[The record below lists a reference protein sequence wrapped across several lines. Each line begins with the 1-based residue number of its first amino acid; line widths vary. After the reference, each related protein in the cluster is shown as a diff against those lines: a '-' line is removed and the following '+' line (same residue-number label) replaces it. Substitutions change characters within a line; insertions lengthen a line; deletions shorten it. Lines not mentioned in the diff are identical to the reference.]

1 MLINGEGIVT
11 GDNNN
16 VMEAYKS
23 RLSIGFDKSRDGKF
37 KELLKNIILD
47 NAEYTKAGK
56 IKLKTTVKAIFDYHG
71 VNKPMCVTCDSDEK
85 YVSKVVDNFQN
96 WIGSWEDE
104 KISIDS
110 KTPSSS
116 QIIKSRESLIDFL
129 LYFNYKQFQ
138 GSYRENVKKFNQ
150 ILDDFNYGPL
160 YLMNYQEFCVLA
172 AFKLVKDGEDVYS
185 VYNNI
190 YNNSDFAEIIK
201 APATQLE
208 LDEYEDYTSQ
218 IVQNFDCIIDYGS
231 KDDALSVVSGESL
244 TLYQFVRIHRLVF
257 GRAHLGSY
265 KLLCDIILN
274 EDVSIEQSNDGW
286 DDKEMEAVEEAVS
299 KKLKS
304 NDGLLSTL
312 FIREYN
318 NVLWDAYFDRRKSV
332 SKELLIR
339 AMMLCLNSKKMK
351 RFCSRVE
358 LTTPDVIAK
367 KIFNEIDIVLRRIG
381 ESSLNGNFSKEEFLL
396 VNAIYHID
404 YKKLY
409 NSKEVYYPYREYVFE
424 NKFFDTMVE

>member
-1 MLINGEGIVT
+1 MSINNKGIVI
-11 GDNNN
+11 GDNND
-16 VMEAYKS
+16 VVEVYKEK
-23 RLSIGFDKSRDGKF
+23 LVDGFGKGRDDLF
-37 KELLKNIILD
+37 REILKTIIRD
-47 NAEYTKAGK
+47 NAKCTKAGK

-71 VNKPMCVTCDSDEK
+71 VNKPMCVTCDAEEK
-85 YVSKVVDNFQN
+85 YITKVVDNFQN
-96 WIGSWEDE
+96 WIVFWEDE
-104 KISIDS
+104 KISISS

-116 QIIKSRESLIDFL
+116 QIIKSRDLLIDFL

-138 GSYRENVKKFNQ
+138 GSYKDNVKKFNQ
-150 ILDDFNYGPL
+150 ILDEFNYGPL

-218 IVQNFDCIIDYGS
+218 IVQNFDCITDYGS
-231 KDDALSVVSGESL
+231 KDDPLYVISGGPL
-244 TLYQFVRIHRLVF
+244 TLYQFVRIHRLIF

-265 KLLCDIILN
+265 KLLCDIILD
-274 EDVSIEQSNDGW
+274 EDVSIEQSDEGW
-286 DDKEMEAVEEAVS
+286 DDKEMEAVEDAIS
-299 KKLKS
+299 KKLRADD
-304 NDGLLSTL
+304 NLLSNL

-318 NVLWDAYFDRRKSV
+318 NVLWNAYFDRRKSV

-339 AMMLCLNSKKMK
+339 AMILCLNSKNLK
-351 RFCSRVE
+351 RFCSRSE
-358 LTTPDVIAK
+358 LSAPDVIAK

-396 VNAIYHID
+396 VNSIYHVD

-409 NSKEVYYPYREYVFE
+409 NSKEVYYPYREYVLE
-424 NKFFDTMVE
+424 NNFFDITAE